1 MKITTSFRRIASF
14 LSVVILTLG
23 LPLGLAE
30 NASAVPTA
38 AAAITR
44 APSTTATSGSVFAI
58 QPWIRIVDAG
68 GNTVTSS
75 TVDVVASIATGSG
88 NLGGTTTVR
97 AVAGVAKFTNLVI
110 SGVSGIH
117 TLRFTPTSLTPVV
130 SGNITT
136 FPAVAS
142 LLSLTEPAA
151 GAVNGQSFTTQPQ
164 VAIQDAYSNAVNSSA
179 TVTATISEGATLIGT
194 TTATASLGVATFSDL
209 GAIGSPGTPYTI
221 TYTITAPTTIT
232 TTQSITPTA
241 ATQAGLSSLTI
252 NLGIMSPVF
261 NTDTLSYNVSVSS
274 EVSSISF
281 TPTFTSTYATG
292 TFNGSVL
299 TSGAVKTYSPT
310 SGTNAPFNIV
320 LTAQDGLTTKT
331 YQIRVTKVITAVTTT
346 STKPTSPAPTP
357 TPSPTKSTTQP
368 IKVPTVSLT
377 PRIANLSASS
387 GVVGSSVTITGT
399 NLSTTR
405 SVRLSGKTAVIV
417 SASETE
423 LVVTVPSG
431 ATSGVFSLLT
441 PNGSASSA
449 RFTVTSPSN

>member
-30 NASAVPTA
+30 NASAVPAA

-299 TSGAVKTYSPT
+299 TSGVVKTYSPT
-310 SGTNAPFNIV
+310 SGTNTPFDIV
-320 LTAQDGLTTKT
+320 LIAQDGLTTKT

-405 SVRLSGKTAVIV
+405 SVRLSGRTAVIV

-441 PNGSASSA
+441 PKGSASSA
-449 RFTVTSPSN
+449 RFTVTS